1 MAASQQ
7 SSSSF
12 SRAQLLGYISLCL
25 IWGSTW
31 LAIRVVV
38 HDVPPL
44 EAAALRFVAAG
55 ALLLGLALLQRRRW
69 PHRAS
74 QWNALAA
81 LSLSIMALPYRPPF
95 LGGDAVTSALCGGL
109 CSSSS
114 PVV

>member
-55 ALLLGLALLQRRRW
+55 ALLLGLALLQRRPG
-69 PHRAS
+69 PHGAS
-74 QWNALAA
+74 QWNALAG
-81 LSLSIMALPYRPPF
+81 LSLSIMAGARGQLF
-95 LGGDAVTSALCGGL
+95 FGGGR
-109 CSSSS
+109 S
-114 PVV
+114 PS

>member
-55 ALLLGLALLQRRRW
+55 ALLLGLALFQRRRW

-74 QWNALAA
+74 QWNAPAGVGP
-81 LSLSIMALPYRPPF
+81 SLIAGPYRLLF
-95 LGGDAVTSALCGGL
+95 LAGARCPS
-109 CSSSS
+109 
-114 PVV
+114 